1 MSYPGGKGNC
11 FREIINLM
19 PPHSTYIET
28 HLGGGSVF
36 LNKRLASTNIL
47 NDIDPAVTN
56 RFLCSAA
63 KSVVANCRFSSIDA
77 VELLD
82 SLTPSKSML
91 AYCDPPYPLESRR
104 SGRLYRYEYTAGD
117 HVKLVDAVL
126 KLNCM
131 VIVSG
136 YPNTIYSDALSNWNC
151 HTFTT
156 PTRSGTI
163 ATEKAWF
170 NFPVPEHLH
179 DYNYIGSDFRK
190 REIFKRQKMR
200 LIKRLEKME
209 PQKRHSL
216 ILAITD
222 RFLFDSKFI
231 MDNYF

>member
-19 PPHSTYIET
+19 PPHSIYVET

-36 LNKRLASTNIL
+36 LNKRLSSTNIL
-47 NDIDPAVTN
+47 NDIDIAVIN
-56 RFLCSAA
+56 RFRCSTANSIVSQCRIFNWDAA
-63 KSVVANCRFSSIDA
+63 
-77 VELLD
+77 ELLR

-91 AYCDPPYPLESRR
+91 VYCDPPYPMESRR
-104 SGRLYRYEYTAGD
+104 SGRLYKYEYSRLD

-126 KLNCM
+126 KLNCL

-136 YPNTIYSDALSNWNC
+136 YPNTIYGEALSNWNC

-156 PTRSGTI
+156 PTRGGTL

-170 NFPVPEHLH
+170 NFPVPGHLH
-179 DYNYIGSDFRK
+179 DYSYIGSDFRE
-190 REIFKRQKMR
+190 REILKRQKKR
-200 LIKRLEKME
+200 WIKRLEKMD
-209 PQKRHSL
+209 PQRRHSL
-216 ILAITD
+216 IHAIHD

-231 MDNYF
+231 IDNYF